1 MYWLGC
7 SQRGQVQGS
16 FVWNISNHFQRVMRI
31 SLAWNSL
38 SLLFLSPVTIYPLA
52 CIFHKGGTN
61 QLLSFSPEP
70 CLQQPFVCTEGME
83 TGIRRLIPLEE
94 VASLRVTTVRFALEK
109 QEKTDIGRRHG
120 SKAIARRSSRRKFR
134 PTRRRFGRSSLDACL
149 NCLERLFTR
158 ILTLGHPFRSM
169 FISLGCAMRSMPCNE
184 LLRRLFYLRKG
195 NESPRNAIEFKNDPL
210 DLVYAIRSPRTN
222 PRPRHRSPPV
232 LTERFPNTNRST

>member
-120 SKAIARRSSRRKFR
+120 SKAIARRKFR
-134 PTRRRFGRSSLDACL
+134 PTTFWTFVSRCL
-149 NCLERLFTR
+149 FKLSREIVYQNFNTWPPVSFHVYFTR
-158 ILTLGHPFRSM
+158 L
-169 FISLGCAMRSMPCNE
+169 RSMPCNE

-195 NESPRNAIEFKNDPL
+195 NESPRNAIEFKNDPFRPCL
-210 DLVYAIRSPRTN
+210 CYTFTKDQSSAPTSIPPGVDRAIS
-222 PRPRHRSPPV
+222 
-232 LTERFPNTNRST
+232 

>member
-1 MYWLGC
+1 ME
-7 SQRGQVQGS
+7 
-16 FVWNISNHFQRVMRI
+16 HFQPFPTRNENFPRVE
-31 SLAWNSL
+31 LSL

-120 SKAIARRSSRRKFR
+120 SKAITRRSSRRKFR

-222 PRPRHRSPPV
+222 PRPRHRSPSV

>member
-1 MYWLGC
+1 ME
-7 SQRGQVQGS
+7 
-16 FVWNISNHFQRVMRI
+16 HFQPFPTRNENFPRVE
-31 SLAWNSL
+31 LSL

-195 NESPRNAIEFKNDPL
+195 NESPRNAIEFENDPL

>member
-1 MYWLGC
+1 MRVSIRCLEKFSCRPIATSIRKWIGGELLYWLGC

-134 PTRRRFGRSSLDACL
+134 DETTFWTFVSRCL
-149 NCLERLFTR
+149 FKLSREIVYQNFNTWPPVSFHVYFTR
-158 ILTLGHPFRSM
+158 L
-169 FISLGCAMRSMPCNE
+169 
-184 LLRRLFYLRKG
+184 
-195 NESPRNAIEFKNDPL
+195 RNAFNA
-210 DLVYAIRSPRTN
+210 V
-222 PRPRHRSPPV
+222 
-232 LTERFPNTNRST
+232 

>member
-1 MYWLGC
+1 
-7 SQRGQVQGS
+7 
-16 FVWNISNHFQRVMRI
+16 
-31 SLAWNSL
+31 
-38 SLLFLSPVTIYPLA
+38 
-52 CIFHKGGTN
+52 
-61 QLLSFSPEP
+61 
-70 CLQQPFVCTEGME
+70 ME

-120 SKAIARRSSRRKFR
+120 SKAITRRSSRRKFR

-149 NCLERLFTR
+149 NCLERSFTR

>member
-1 MYWLGC
+1 ME
-7 SQRGQVQGS
+7 
-16 FVWNISNHFQRVMRI
+16 HFQPFPTRNENFPRVE
-31 SLAWNSL
+31 LSL

-120 SKAIARRSSRRKFR
+120 SKAITRRSSRRKFR

-195 NESPRNAIEFKNDPL
+195 SESPRNAIEFENDPL

-222 PRPRHRSPPV
+222 PRPRHRSPSV

>member
-120 SKAIARRSSRRKFR
+120 SKAITRRSSRRKFR

-169 FISLGCAMRSMPCNE
+169 FISLGCVQCRVTNCCDVFFTYARETNLPGTRSSS
-184 LLRRLFYLRKG
+184 KT
-195 NESPRNAIEFKNDPL
+195 
-210 DLVYAIRSPRTN
+210 IR
-222 PRPRHRSPPV
+222 
-232 LTERFPNTNRST
+232 